1 MATDKESLEKIGL
14 GEIEYK
20 RYHFQPSDF
29 KAVNIKESTFEGF
42 SAGIGNIDGGNDIIE
57 PGAFSKTI
65 TQRVSNS
72 RVKFLDHHRTDS
84 TTRLLGKV
92 IAAEERKTSQTERKE
107 LASLLD
113 IDEDA
118 TPTHRLWSK
127 FLVSSKRAAQDTL
140 MDISD
145 EILDGLS
152 IGFRPVRVEFV
163 SKDDDDGD
171 DMDPELA
178 WLFGFGIRHLKEVAW
193 WETSAVIWGMNAAA
207 LVVPESVKAT
217 LDKVAGL
224 QNSDEQLLN
233 EKQILYAIRALKDL
247 LGDDQEAEMR
257 IKSGDLEELTAKF
270 EQVLE
275 NLSQLDLTPGAK
287 NAAGELEE
295 IVEDLE
301 TTETE
306 DEEKVFQISVAGSL
320 ETINT
325 AVEVLQGLADQLETM
340 ISNDESD
347 ADENAKVDEAA
358 DEAIESEDTE
368 DSDTEDAGDTPK
380 ILDEDSDPKE
390 DSDSD
395 EHFDMNQEA
404 DEDELELAL
413 ARLSLMDMNL

>member
-1 MATDKESLEKIGL
+1 MATDKESLEKVGL

-20 RYHFQPSDF
+20 RYRFQPSDL
-29 KAVNIKESTFEGF
+29 KAVNVKESTFEGF
-42 SAGIGNIDGGNDIIE
+42 SAGIGNIDGGDDIIE
-57 PGAFSKTI
+57 PGAFTKTI
-65 TQRVSNS
+65 EQRVSNS

-84 TTRLLGKV
+84 TARLLGKV
-92 IAAEERKTSQTERKE
+92 VAAEERKTSETERKE

-113 IDEDA
+113 INLDA

-140 MDISD
+140 LDISE

-163 SKDDDDGD
+163 AKDDDNGD

-178 WLFGFGIRHLKEVAW
+178 WLFGRGVRHLKEVAW

-224 QNSDEQLLN
+224 QNSGEELLN

-257 IKSGDLEELTAKF
+257 IKSGDLEELTGRFEKVLQNLAK
-270 EQVLE
+270 
-275 NLSQLDLTPGAK
+275 LDLTPGAK
-287 NAAGELEE
+287 DAAGELEE
-295 IVEDLE
+295 IADDLE
-301 TTETE
+301 NTDTE

-347 ADENAKVDEAA
+347 ADEDAKADEDA
-358 DEAIESEDTE
+358 DEAIETEDTE
-368 DSDTEDAGDTPK
+368 DGEAEDAGEAPK
-380 ILDEDSDPKE
+380 ILDEGSDPKE
-390 DSDSD
+390 DGDSD
-395 EHFDMNQEA
+395 EPFDEEI
-404 DEDELELAL
+404 EDDALEQAL
-413 ARLSLMDMNL
+413 ARLTLMDVSH